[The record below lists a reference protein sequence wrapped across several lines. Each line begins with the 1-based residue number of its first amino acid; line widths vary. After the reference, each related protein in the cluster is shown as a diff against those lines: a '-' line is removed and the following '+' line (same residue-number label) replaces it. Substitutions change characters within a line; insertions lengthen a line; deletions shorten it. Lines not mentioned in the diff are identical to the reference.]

1 MISSFLVGVPIP
13 SRITDIPRLV
23 LSTPMGALLGQ
34 TMTGMNNRFGAMTG
48 GDPFSA
54 LSESRDVSRD
64 EISSSARITKGE
76 SLSVHANALILS
88 LSTETLL
95 LSSSILEVNDAF
107 YRLQQLFNEEVRLK
121 EFEILKQFIITG
133 MCSDGP
139 FENAL
144 SFIVDSIKSDGHDI
158 PTYYILR
165 LLVLSETCLNVLR
178 HNGFVDSI
186 LTSLL
191 APRNNSSRSKQ
202 ATVLALTIVSN
213 SLALGS
219 SWLLKEKFTEV
230 SRIIST
236 HLSDTSSSVRIA
248 AAILTLNT
256 VNDKVVGFSPT
267 TDMEFV
273 EFLLNERGLLT
284 ESNEKCLHYRLVLAG
299 RLIMR
304 FGDKVKPELLFT
316 LCQSLG
322 KITHHSA
329 ENTELVREVINI
341 CQRR

>member
-1 MISSFLVGVPIP
+1 M
-13 SRITDIPRLV
+13 D
-23 LSTPMGALLGQ
+23 ALLGQ

-54 LSESRDVSRD
+54 LASDSRILSRH

-76 SLSVHANALILS
+76 SLSVHKNVLKLS

-107 YRLQQLFNEEVRLK
+107 IRLYQLFNDAGRLK
-121 EFEILKQFIITG
+121 EFEILKQFIKTG
-133 MCSDGP
+133 MCSDAPSG
-139 FENAL
+139 NVL
-144 SFIVDSIKSDGHDI
+144 SFIVDSLKRDGHDV
-158 PTYYILR
+158 PAYYILR
-165 LLVLSETCLNVLR
+165 VLVLSETCLNVLR

-186 LTSLL
+186 IISLL
-191 APRNNSSRSKQ
+191 APRDNSSRSIQ
-202 ATVLALTIVSN
+202 ATILALTIVSN

-219 SWLLKEKFTEV
+219 SWLVKEKFTEV

-236 HLSDTSSSVRIA
+236 HLSDTSASVRIA
-248 AAILTLNT
+248 AAILAINT
-256 VNDKVVGFSPT
+256 VNDKVVGFNPT

-273 EFLLNERGLLT
+273 AFLLNEKGLLK

-304 FGDKVKPELLFT
+304 FGDKVKPELLST
-316 LCQSLG
+316 LCQLLRN
-322 KITHHSA
+322 ITHHSV
-329 ENTELVREVINI
+329 EITELVREVINI